1 MAFIQNIAIYR
12 SSISF
17 LSQQT
22 YFDSP
27 LFFKSIKNYLLLYN
41 FLLFASMNLIEE
53 LDAEFNENSL
63 EVILGLQLSP
73 SQDIPSSSEPY
84 DPNTEQ
90 ENCVTY

>member
-1 MAFIQNIAIYR
+1 
-12 SSISF
+12 
-17 LSQQT
+17 
-22 YFDSP
+22 
-27 LFFKSIKNYLLLYN
+27 
-41 FLLFASMNLIEE
+41 MNLIEE